1 MKGMVFVELLHMAED
16 ALGEDAVEDILDRFD
31 IASGGAYGAFG
42 NNSVRN

>member
-1 MKGMVFVELLHMAED
+1 MKGMVFVELLHMDED

-42 NNSVRN
+42 NNLVRN